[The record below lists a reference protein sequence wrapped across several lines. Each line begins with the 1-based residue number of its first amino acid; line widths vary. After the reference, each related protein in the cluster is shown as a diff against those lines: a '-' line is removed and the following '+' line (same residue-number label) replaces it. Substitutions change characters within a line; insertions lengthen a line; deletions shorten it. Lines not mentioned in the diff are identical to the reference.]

1 MKLEVQ
7 NVKVSLKSREILKD
21 VTLKLEDGEILAV
34 LGPNGSGKSTL
45 LRTIF
50 GILKPMEGVVLYDG
64 KSMDLDSI
72 AKIAAYLPQ
81 EVPETKLRVI
91 DVVLLGRTP
100 HLSGIKKA
108 TRKDLDIALKA
119 LKAVNLENFAERVFN
134 ELSGGE
140 KQKVMLARLF
150 AQEPKIMLLDEPTAH
165 LDLSAQIEIMR
176 LVKSKVVEGSSA
188 IVALHDINL
197 AATFADKIVMLKN
210 GVIYYEGK
218 ADEVLTPESIREIY
232 GVDSI
237 VKKIGKYVFVTPK
250 VTNPKNGK
258 HVHVI
263 CGGGSGAAII
273 QSLVERGYK
282 VSAGVLNVLDSDWGT
297 AVDLGCEVICEAP
310 FCEISEENHQKN
322 LKLVEEANAVVLTN
336 LNVGKGNLK
345 NLFAAKKAS
354 ELKKLIV
361 IEKDLFKDRNFAGK
375 VAEEI
380 YESITK
386 SSVVVKNEGDAVEAV
401 RILVNGGYPDS

>member
-21 VTLKLEDGEILAV
+21 VTLKLENGEILAV

-64 KSMDLDSI
+64 KSMDLDEI

-108 TRKDLDIALKA
+108 TRKDLYIALKA

-210 GVIYYEGK
+210 GVIHYEGR

-232 GVDSI
+232 GIDSI

-250 VTNPKNGK
+250 VISSKNGK

-263 CGGGSGAAII
+263 CGGGSGTAII
-273 QSLVERGYK
+273 QSLVEAGYR
-282 VSAGVLNVLDSDWGT
+282 VSAGVLNVLDSDWET

-310 FCEISEENHQKN
+310 FSEISEENHNKN

-336 LNVGKGNLK
+336 LNLGKGNLK
-345 NLFAAKKAS
+345 NLFAAKRAS
-354 ELKKLIV
+354 ELKKLVV
-361 IEKDLFKDRNFAGK
+361 IEKDPFKYRNFAGK
-375 VAEEI
+375 VAEEV

-386 SSVVVKNEGDAVEAV
+386 SSVIVKNEGDAIEAV
-401 RILVNGGYPDS
+401 RILVNG